1 MIPTR
6 LFPPWLVFACP
17 PPSLAPPQHILRRRF
32 PFLLAQARASRRSQK
47 SQMKQRL
54 DQLEK
59 LVHQVAEDNSR
70 LQVEIETLRSP
81 VKPATSQDA

>member
-1 MIPTR
+1 
-6 LFPPWLVFACP
+6 
-17 PPSLAPPQHILRRRF
+17 
-32 PFLLAQARASRRSQK
+32 
-47 SQMKQRL
+47 MKQRL

-70 LQVEIETLRSP
+70 LQMEIETLRSP